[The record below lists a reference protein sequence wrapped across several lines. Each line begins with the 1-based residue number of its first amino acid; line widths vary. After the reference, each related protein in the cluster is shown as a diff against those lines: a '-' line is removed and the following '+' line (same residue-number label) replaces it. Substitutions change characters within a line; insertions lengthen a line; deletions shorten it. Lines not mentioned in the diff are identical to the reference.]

1 MPRAWSGRTNK
12 STANNIS
19 VGGASQSAS
28 MAVFTRK
35 VVEAKLSAFLGGA
48 GASAIVTLGK
58 EAIDACLPVQ

>member
-1 MPRAWSGRTNK
+1 
-12 STANNIS
+12 
-19 VGGASQSAS
+19 